1 MTCLW
6 MFALLSQYE
15 NKPSLL
21 PRTLCHSVLTELS
34 LRNFDDV
41 LVPWGLAIAIT
52 CHSSPTVSVPSP
64 RHISVHQVLVTD
76 QKEDIC

>member
-52 CHSSPTVSVPSP
+52 CHSSPYRFSP
-64 RHISVHQVLVTD
+64 PPHISVHQVLVTD